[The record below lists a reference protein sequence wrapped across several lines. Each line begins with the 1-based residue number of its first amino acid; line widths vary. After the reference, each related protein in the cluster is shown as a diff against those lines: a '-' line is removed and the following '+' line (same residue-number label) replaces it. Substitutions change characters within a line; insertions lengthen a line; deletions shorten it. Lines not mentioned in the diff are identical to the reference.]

1 MAAVWDL
8 HFELILGAN
17 LKSLLHA
24 ILEDVLKMPFGTDL
38 ELILNTV
45 AKRISKII
53 SAMCLCIWVLDF
65 NWILIACRFPEG
77 CFFKRFV

>member
-24 ILEDVLKMPFGTDL
+24 ILEDILKMPFGMDL
-38 ELILNTV
+38 ELILNTI
-45 AKRISKII
+45 AMKISK
-53 SAMCLCIWVLDF
+53 MIWALSLERI
-65 NWILIACRFPEG
+65 WGLI
-77 CFFKRFV
+77 